1 MRPEIHYNDSW
12 ESIPLEFVDDVIA
25 FFERSLQPSHPLRS
39 FKLFPLAK
47 CWRKHKYLIEE
58 EKPSDNL
65 WVLDFE
71 KKNRIKWDYD
81 AEADVL
87 YISFGNP
94 KIAEGVDI
102 GEGTII
108 RIQPDSKEIVGLTIL
123 NPLSRTLSSL
133 MGKQTLTSKKKT
145 TALTK

>member
-1 MRPEIHYNDSW
+1 VRPEIHYNDSW

-71 KKNRIKWDYD
+71 KKNRIKGKTCYYYKRLESQEELD
-81 AEADVL
+81 AIMHADHRAWVQ
-87 YISFGNP
+87 YMKNAG
-94 KIAEGVDI
+94 AWYRV
-102 GEGTII
+102 
-108 RIQPDSKEIVGLTIL
+108 
-123 NPLSRTLSSL
+123 
-133 MGKQTLTSKKKT
+133 
-145 TALTK
+145 

>member
-1 MRPEIHYNDSW
+1 METLNIS
-12 ESIPLEFVDDVIA
+12 
-25 FFERSLQPSHPLRS
+25 
-39 FKLFPLAK
+39 
-47 CWRKHKYLIEE
+47 
-58 EKPSDNL
+58 
-65 WVLDFE
+65 E
-71 KKNRIKWDYD
+71 KKSKISWDYD

-87 YISFGNP
+87 YVSFGNP

-133 MGKQTLTSKKKT
+133 RVKPSITGKKENHCSYQIVN
-145 TALTK
+145 